1 MIKPAHDKKGAA
13 DDGVLQ
19 VEIPAQPRKEP
30 RQARSIAL
38 VTALKQTARQI
49 IEKEGREALTLWR
62 LAEDSGVANS
72 SIYEY
77 FPTMEALI
85 AAIFDDYRA
94 QARLDLFADIMAL
107 PLDATLIDGLLLAL
121 RAVLAAHVKKTL
133 FDPLFSVRSTH
144 YEELVRL
151 DLVKARQLWSTTVSS
166 ALMKRFASEVRVE
179 DREMAEFMVYQTLSA
194 LPRAMLLERPGYL
207 TNKNTPKLMARMLHA
222 LLTDPSH

>member
-1 MIKPAHDKKGAA
+1 MTKLIRGNNGAGG
-13 DDGVLQ
+13 DSVLQ
-19 VEIPAQPRKEP
+19 VEIPAKPRKEP
-30 RQARSIAL
+30 RQARSVAL

-49 IEKEGREALTLWR
+49 IENEGREALTPLR

-94 QARLDLFADIMAL
+94 EARNNLFADIMAM
-107 PLDATLIDGLLLAL
+107 PPEATLNDGLLLAL
-121 RAVLAAHVKKTL
+121 RAVLAAHTKKTL

-151 DLVKARQLWSTTVSS
+151 DLVKSRQLWSTTVSAS
-166 ALMKRFASEVRVE
+166 MMKRFASEVRVK

-194 LPRAMLLERPGYL
+194 LPRAMVLERPGYL
-207 TNKNTPKLMARMLHA
+207 TNENTPKMMTRMLHA
-222 LLTDPSH
+222 LLTDPS